1 MDYQEQQKQKQLRWF
16 NIAFIAF
23 TSVWSL
29 GNVVNNYAQQ
39 GLTVI
44 VSWILIM
51 ALYFIPYTLIVGQ
64 LGSTFKDSAGGVS
77 SWVEHTMTKKV
88 AYLAAWTYWV
98 VHVPYLAQKP
108 QGILVALSWAV
119 KGNGDF
125 VKETSSLVIS
135 LICFVIFL
143 FFLWFASKGIKAINA
158 ISSLA
163 GICAFIMSM
172 LFIVLAVAAPVVFDV
187 KVATPGLSDI
197 KNYIPKFDFTYF
209 TTLSMLVFAVGG
221 CEKISPYVNRTK
233 NPSREFPK
241 GMIFLAIMV
250 AVSALFGSFAMA
262 MIFDSN
268 HIPSDLMMNGAYEAF
283 AKLGQYYH
291 LGNSL
296 MIIYAITNTIGQV
309 AALAISIDAPLQI
322 LLADADPEFIP
333 KALRKKNKN
342 GTPVNGYL
350 MTGILVGILIL
361 VPALGIGNM
370 TNLYNWLLN
379 LNSVVMPMRYL
390 FVFLAFIFLMKNIQ
404 KFHSDYQFI
413 KNKTLGMIVGGW
425 CFAFT
430 AFACIMG
437 MAPKIS
443 MAENP
448 SQWWFQLAM
457 NIATPVVLLLL
468 GLILPMIA
476 RCQNEKELS
485 KKA

>member
-1 MDYQEQQKQKQLRWF
+1 MKVSPEEKQTQKQLRWF

-23 TSVWSL
+23 TSVWGL

-39 GLTVI
+39 GLSVI
-44 VSWILIM
+44 VSWLLIL
-51 ALYFIPYTLIVGQ
+51 AFYFIPYALIVGQ

-77 SWVEHTMTKKV
+77 SWVEHTTTKQL

-98 VHVPYLAQKP
+98 VHIPYLAQKP
-108 QGILVALSWAV
+108 QGILVALSWV
-119 KGNGDF
+119 VQGNGDF
-125 VKETSSLVIS
+125 VKNTSSLTIS

-163 GICAFIMSM
+163 GIAAFIMSM
-172 LFIVLAVAAPVVFDV
+172 LFILLAVAAPVAFDIQP
-187 KVATPGLSDI
+187 ATPNLGDI
-197 KNYIPKFDFTYF
+197 KNYLPKFDFTYF

-250 AVSALFGSFAMA
+250 AISALFGSFAMA
-262 MIFDSN
+262 LLFDSQ
-268 HIPSDLMMNGAYEAF
+268 HIPADLMMNGAYEAF
-283 AKLGQYYH
+283 ARLGEYYH
-291 LGNSL
+291 IGNTL
-296 MIIYAITNTIGQV
+296 MIIFAISNTLGQI

-322 LLADADPEFIP
+322 LLADANPKFIP
-333 KALRKKNKN
+333 AALRKKNKN
-342 GTPVNGYL
+342 GTPVNGYI
-350 MTGILVGILIL
+350 MTGILVSILIL

-390 FVFLAFIFLMKNIQ
+390 FVFLAFIFLMKNIK

-413 KNKTLGMIVGGW
+413 KNKTLGMIVGIW

-437 MAPKIS
+437 MVPKVD
-443 MAENP
+443 MASNP
-448 SQWWFQLAM
+448 EQWWFQVIM
-457 NIATPVVLLLL
+457 NVLTPIILLLL
-468 GLILPMIA
+468 GLILPVIA
-476 RCQNEKELS
+476 RRQQKRQS
-485 KKA
+485 